1 VIATIAETRY
11 PSPIGKGK
19 TMNKNESVD
28 AASLHPIVSRAELER
43 AWLAYGFMAFCG
55 TVHDTKIGVI
65 ARDFPTLGRGYKA
78 GDVVFY
84 REYETALSVERPHE
98 AERLG
103 KSGFIAGVGTT
114 VGVPKQYVLPIDPRA
129 VVEIG

>member
-1 VIATIAETRY
+1 MKIDVNEA
-11 PSPIGKGK
+11 SV
-19 TMNKNESVD
+19 ESV
-28 AASLHPIVSRAELER
+28 VSRAALER

-65 ARDFPTLGRGYKA
+65 TRDFPTLGRGFRA

-84 REYETALSVERPHE
+84 REYETELSVEMPND
-98 AERLG
+98 AARLG
-103 KSGFIAGVGTT
+103 KAGFIAGVGTT
-114 VGVPKQYVLPIDPRA
+114 VGVPKQYVSPIDPRS

>member
-1 VIATIAETRY
+1 MT
-11 PSPIGKGK
+11 KQ
-19 TMNKNESVD
+19 NSVD

-55 TVHDTKIGVI
+55 TVHNTKIGVVT
-65 ARDFPTLGRGYKA
+65 RDLHTLGRGFKV

-84 REYETALSVERPHE
+84 REYDTALSVERPIDVG
-98 AERLG
+98 RLG

-114 VGVPKQYVLPIDPRA
+114 VGIPKHCVSPIDPRS